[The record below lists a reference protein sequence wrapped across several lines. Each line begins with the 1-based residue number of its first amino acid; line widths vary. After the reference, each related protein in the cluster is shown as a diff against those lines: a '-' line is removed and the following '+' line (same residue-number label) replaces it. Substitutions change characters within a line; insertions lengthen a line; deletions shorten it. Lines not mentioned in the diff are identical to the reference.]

1 METVAV
7 AVTAVIAAVVGIGPV
22 IVGMLHAHERTVVRS
37 T

>member
-22 IVGMLHAHERTVVRS
+22 VIGMLHAHERTVVRS
-37 T
+37 K